1 MTILPIRLFPDPI
14 LRQKTKKIE
23 EINKEIIEFAYNM
36 LETMQSLKG
45 VGLAAPQVG
54 KLIKLI
60 TIQVPEN
67 KPMIMINPKIDN
79 ASGTRKVEEGCL
91 SVPGFTGLIERS
103 MTIDA
108 SYLDLNKSKI
118 KLSATEL
125 LSQAIEHEIDHLN
138 GIVYLDH
145 LKSHDNLYKTG
156 VTPNQ
161 VHWHDVGYKIFINK
175 DKSSKDDL
183 LVNEV
188 IETKIKLSEIKSDSS
203 IDEASV
209 DI

>member
-1 MTILPIRLFPDPI
+1 
-14 LRQKTKKIE
+14 
-23 EINKEIIEFAYNM
+23 
-36 LETMQSLKG
+36 
-45 VGLAAPQVG
+45 
-54 KLIKLI
+54 
-60 TIQVPEN
+60 
-67 KPMIMINPKIDN
+67 MINPKIDN